1 MSKLAVKIF
10 LAYTALCLIWGST
23 WIAIRFGLESLTPIF
38 SAGVRF
44 SLASVIVYVIMQAKG
59 FKLQTDSL
67 SIRLYLLM
75 GFFSFVIPFGLVY
88 WAEQFV
94 PSGLA
99 AVLFAVYPFWVVIFS
114 FIRIPPEK
122 IGFYKIFGTILGFA
136 GIVIIFSDSFTGDLS
151 DYIIGM
157 FAVVLSGIM
166 QAWIAVSIKKF
177 GDHLHP
183 LSMNFVPMVIAGI
196 SMILIGI
203 ATEDMSIIKVDEY
216 AVLSILYLAFFGSVI
231 TFTTFYWLIKRI
243 NLVILSLLA
252 FITPIV
258 ALILGYFIY
267 DEALS
272 FRHFIGVATVLI
284 GVFWAN
290 LGNLLKLRKD
300 SIIKEQARKEQE
312 KNTK

>member
-1 MSKLAVKIF
+1 MSNLAVKIF
-10 LAYTALCLIWGST
+10 LAYAALCLIWGST

-67 SIRLYLLM
+67 SVRLYLLM

-114 FIRIPPEK
+114 YFRMRHEN
-122 IGFYKIFGTILGFA
+122 IGFYKISGTILGFV
-136 GIVIIFSDSFTGDLS
+136 GILIIFSDSFTGDLS
-151 DYIIGM
+151 EYIIGM

-203 ATEDMSIIKVDEY
+203 AAEDMSIIKVDEY

-290 LGNLLKLRKD
+290 LGNLLNLRKD

-312 KNTK
+312 KNRK

>member
-10 LAYTALCLIWGST
+10 LAYLALCLIWGST
-23 WIAIRFGLESLTPIF
+23 WMAIRVGLESLTPLF
-38 SAGVRF
+38 SAGLRF
-44 SLASVIVYVIMQAKG
+44 SLASIMIFALMKI
-59 FKLQTDSL
+59 KSIPLQTDKVSV
-67 SIRLYLLM
+67 RLYLLM

-94 PSGLA
+94 SSGMA

-114 FIRIPPEK
+114 YIRMPSEF

-136 GIVIIFSDSFTGDLS
+136 GIVIIFSDSFDGDLTN
-151 DYIIGM
+151 YLIGM

-177 GDHLHP
+177 GNHLHS
-183 LSMNFVPMVIAGI
+183 LSMNFIPMVIAGI
-196 SMILIGI
+196 SMIVI
-203 ATEDMSIIKVDEY
+203 AFFTEDLSTIRMDEN
-216 AVLSILYLAFFGSVI
+216 AILSILYLAFFGSVI

-243 NLVILSLLA
+243 NLVILSLIA

-267 DEALS
+267 SEVLS
-272 FRHFIGVATVLI
+272 TRHFIGAAMVLT

-290 LGNLLKLRKD
+290 LGNLLKLRKGT
-300 SIIKEQARKEQE
+300 IIKAETE
-312 KNTK
+312 